1 MSFAIITDSTSD
13 ISPARAQELG
23 IYVIPLHVIIEGE
36 DLLDQVQITAQ
47 EYVARMAGSE
57 QLPHTSQPSAGEFK
71 ELFDRV
77 RADGHDSAIFI
88 SLCSEWSACYANASL
103 TAETH
108 ELDVRCIDSRTGSGA
123 EGLLVEYALAMRE
136 DGRSL
141 DETEAQ
147 IRATLPDAHLLL
159 IPRTLEN
166 LVKNGRAPKLAGQ
179 LTQML
184 NIRLAVSPEWKSGE
198 IKAIKKG
205 RGAKR
210 IVTNTMAD
218 CLAFLAEYPGSSVRV
233 LTTGA
238 AEEQELVNEALA
250 GQDYVD
256 AGTGPIGCTI
266 ATHVGVD
273 AIAIS
278 YCPRY
283 QPTHWGRPHQLRWNR
298 DCFWLI
304 SRQSIPIPPQLR
316 SSSFG
321 TGLKRLVS
329 NVSDQS
335 FSPVPFY
342 LPYISPLRAMST
354 ASLRSSVMWTR
365 SGSSGLI
372 MPASITGPLSQSNR
386 PLAVPTGQKMA
397 NMSTA
402 TKLVAAKSRR
412 N

>member
-71 ELFDRV
+71 ALFDRV
-77 RADGHDSAIFI
+77 LADGHDSAIFI

-184 NIRLAVSPEWKSGE
+184 NIRLAVSPEWKTGE

-210 IVTNTMAD
+210 IVANTMAD
-218 CLAFLAEYPGSSVRV
+218 CLAFLAEHPGSTVRV

-238 AEEQELVNEALA
+238 AKEQELVNETLA

-266 ATHVGVD
+266 A
-273 AIAIS
+273 IS

-283 QPTHWGRPHQLRWNR
+283 QPIH
-298 DCFWLI
+298 
-304 SRQSIPIPPQLR
+304 
-316 SSSFG
+316 
-321 TGLKRLVS
+321 
-329 NVSDQS
+329 
-335 FSPVPFY
+335 
-342 LPYISPLRAMST
+342 
-354 ASLRSSVMWTR
+354 
-365 SGSSGLI
+365 
-372 MPASITGPLSQSNR
+372 
-386 PLAVPTGQKMA
+386 
-397 NMSTA
+397 
-402 TKLVAAKSRR
+402 
-412 N
+412 

>member
-13 ISPARAQELG
+13 ISPARAHELG

-36 DLLDQVQITAQ
+36 DLLDQVQITAE

-103 TAETH
+103 TADTH

-184 NIRLAVSPEWKSGE
+184 NIRLAVSPEWQSGE

-210 IVTNTMAD
+210 IVANTMAD
-218 CLAFLAEYPGSSVRV
+218 CLAFLADHPGSSVRV

-238 AEEQELVNEALA
+238 AEEQELVNQALA
-250 GQDYVD
+250 GQDYAD

-266 ATHVGVD
+266 PTHVGVD

-283 QPTHWGRPHQLRWNR
+283 QPTR
-298 DCFWLI
+298 
-304 SRQSIPIPPQLR
+304 
-316 SSSFG
+316 
-321 TGLKRLVS
+321 
-329 NVSDQS
+329 
-335 FSPVPFY
+335 
-342 LPYISPLRAMST
+342 
-354 ASLRSSVMWTR
+354 
-365 SGSSGLI
+365 
-372 MPASITGPLSQSNR
+372 
-386 PLAVPTGQKMA
+386 
-397 NMSTA
+397 
-402 TKLVAAKSRR
+402 
-412 N
+412 

>member
-36 DLLDQVQITAQ
+36 DLLDQVQITAE

-71 ELFDRV
+71 ALFDRV
-77 RADGHDSAIFI
+77 LADGHDSAIFI

-103 TAETH
+103 VAETH
-108 ELDVRCIDSRTGSGA
+108 ELDVRCIGSRTGSGA

-198 IKAIKKG
+198 IKAVKQG

-210 IVTNTMAD
+210 IVANTMAD
-218 CLAFLAEYPGSSVRV
+218 CLTFLDEHPGSSVRV

-266 ATHVGVD
+266 A
-273 AIAIS
+273 IS

-283 QPTHWGRPHQLRWNR
+283 QPTR
-298 DCFWLI
+298 
-304 SRQSIPIPPQLR
+304 
-316 SSSFG
+316 
-321 TGLKRLVS
+321 
-329 NVSDQS
+329 
-335 FSPVPFY
+335 
-342 LPYISPLRAMST
+342 
-354 ASLRSSVMWTR
+354 
-365 SGSSGLI
+365 
-372 MPASITGPLSQSNR
+372 
-386 PLAVPTGQKMA
+386 
-397 NMSTA
+397 
-402 TKLVAAKSRR
+402 
-412 N
+412 